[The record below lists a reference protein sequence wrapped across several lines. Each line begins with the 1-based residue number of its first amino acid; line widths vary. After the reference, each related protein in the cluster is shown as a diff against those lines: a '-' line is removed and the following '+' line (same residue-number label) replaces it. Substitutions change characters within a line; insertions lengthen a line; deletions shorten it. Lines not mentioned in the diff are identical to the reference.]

1 MQINAELVKAI
12 ANSSQVIITSHRN
25 LDLDALGSS
34 LGLYYLCKSMGKDTC
49 LLIDDK
55 THEDGLKKFKR
66 NYKPKIKH

>member
-34 LGLYYLCKSMGKDTC
+34 LAYIIFVNLWEKILC

-55 THEDGLKKFKR
+55 THEDGVEKV
-66 NYKPKIKH
+66 